1 MSIDIRSARSDFRIE
16 GVKALVKAGVRD
28 ASAEALA
35 WSLVATVTVD
45 GETETVRESG
55 TVSASCHTQTVAPAF
70 PARDALLL
78 AWFRSAALR
87 AATTDEIAMGPDAI
101 KSEAKRIRK
110 EHAALAE
117 TFDAAVQAGTAPTA
131 EERRRVDVRLD

>member
-1 MSIDIRSARSDFRIE
+1 MGDR
-16 GVKALVKAGVRD
+16 L
-28 ASAEALA
+28 
-35 WSLVATVTVD
+35 
-45 GETETVRESG
+45 ETVRESG
-55 TVSASCHTQTVAPAF
+55 TVSASCHTQTIAAAF

-87 AATTDEIAMGPDAI
+87 AATTDVIALGPDAI